1 MVQQLRLLLEKYS
14 IIGCSTVMEVQA
26 RQISITSQQS
36 INAFSNQSMLTAT
49 ETGHIESFKPKRFA
63 QRYGVDPLLT
73 LFVLITALY
82 GLIILYSA
90 SGQNLSMVLRQGAH
104 IVIGIAIMALLS
116 QVRRDVII
124 QVTPFVFLFAAS
136 LLVAVLLF
144 GVGVKGA
151 QRWLDLPGLPRF
163 QPSELMKLALPAMVA
178 WWLTRQKLPPSIS
191 QLVIAA
197 VLIVV
202 PVALIAKQ
210 PDLGTSIIIAGSGFF
225 AIFLAGMSW
234 RLLALLG
241 GFGLSALPVLWMLMH
256 DYQRTRVMTLIDPQ
270 SDPLGAGWNTNQAM
284 TALGSGGMFG
294 KGYAAGTQAQ
304 LKFLP
309 ESHTDFIVA
318 VLGEEMGF
326 VGISILLILYALILG
341 RCLVLTMRAQ
351 GNFGRLLSG
360 SITLTFFV
368 YVFVNVG
375 MVCGVLPVVG
385 VPLPLISY
393 GGTSIVSLLI
403 GFGLI
408 MSMQRTKRILSGES

>member
-1 MVQQLRLLLEKYS
+1 
-14 IIGCSTVMEVQA
+14 
-26 RQISITSQQS
+26 
-36 INAFSNQSMLTAT
+36 MLKVT

-104 IVIGIAIMALLS
+104 IVVGIAIMALLS

-124 QVTPFVFLFAAS
+124 QVTPFVFLVTAL

-163 QPSELMKLALPAMVA
+163 QPSELMKFGLPAMVA

-241 GFGLSALPVLWMLMH
+241 GFGLSALPVLWMVMH

-270 SDPLGAGWNTNQAM
+270 SDPLGAGWNSIQAM

-341 RCLVLTMRAQ
+341 RSKS
-351 GNFGRLLSG
+351 RL
-360 SITLTFFV
+360 
-368 YVFVNVG
+368 
-375 MVCGVLPVVG
+375 
-385 VPLPLISY
+385 
-393 GGTSIVSLLI
+393 
-403 GFGLI
+403 
-408 MSMQRTKRILSGES
+408 R

>member
-1 MVQQLRLLLEKYS
+1 
-14 IIGCSTVMEVQA
+14 
-26 RQISITSQQS
+26 
-36 INAFSNQSMLTAT
+36 MLTAT
-49 ETGHIESFKPKRFA
+49 ETGHIESFRPKRFA
-63 QRYGVDPLLT
+63 QRYGVDPVLT
-73 LFVLITALY
+73 LFVFVTALY

-90 SGQNLSMVLRQGAH
+90 SGQSWSMVLRQGAH
-104 IVIGIAIMALLS
+104 VVGGLVAMVLLS

-124 QVTPFVFLFAAS
+124 QITPFLFLFS
-136 LLVAVLLF
+136 LFLLTAVLLF
-144 GVGVKGA
+144 GTGAKGA

-163 QPSELMKLALPAMVA
+163 QPSELMKLALPAMIA
-178 WWLTRQKLPPSIS
+178 WWLTRHKLPPTLS

-197 VLIVV
+197 FMIAL
-202 PVALIAKQ
+202 PVALVAKQ
-210 PDLGTSIIIAGSGFF
+210 PDLGTSIIIAVSGFF
-225 AIFLAGMSW
+225 TIFLAGISW
-234 RLLALLG
+234 RLLAALG
-241 GFGLSALPVLWMLMH
+241 GLCVAALPALWMVMH
-256 DYQRTRVMTLIDPQ
+256 DYQRTRVMTLLDPQ
-270 SDPLGAGWNTNQAM
+270 SDPLGAGWNTIQAM
-284 TALGSGGMFG
+284 TALGSGGLFG

-326 VGISILLILYALILG
+326 LGISILLVFYALILG
-341 RCLVLTMRAQ
+341 RCLVLTTRAE

-360 SITLTFFV
+360 SITLTIFV
-368 YVFVNVG
+368 YIFVNVG
-375 MVCGVLPVVG
+375 MVSGVLPVVG

>member
-1 MVQQLRLLLEKYS
+1 
-14 IIGCSTVMEVQA
+14 
-26 RQISITSQQS
+26 
-36 INAFSNQSMLTAT
+36 MLTAT
-49 ETGHIESFKPKRFA
+49 ETGQIESFKPKRFA

-90 SGQNLSMVLRQGAH
+90 SGQSLSIVFRQGAH
-104 IVIGIAIMALLS
+104 VIVGIAIMALLS

-124 QVTPFVFLFAAS
+124 QVTPFVFLFAA
-136 LLVAVLLF
+136 LLLLAVLLF

-197 VLIVV
+197 GLIVI

-225 AIFLAGMSW
+225 AIFLAGISW

-241 GFGLSALPVLWMLMH
+241 GFGLSALPVLWMVMH
-256 DYQRTRVMTLIDPQ
+256 DYQRTRVMTLLDPQ
-270 SDPLGAGWNTNQAM
+270 SDPLGAGWNTIQAM

-341 RCLVLTMRAQ
+341 RCFVLTMRAQ

>member
-1 MVQQLRLLLEKYS
+1 
-14 IIGCSTVMEVQA
+14 
-26 RQISITSQQS
+26 
-36 INAFSNQSMLTAT
+36 MLTAT
-49 ETGHIESFKPKRFA
+49 DIGQIESFRPKRFA

-73 LFVLITALY
+73 LFVLVTALY

-90 SGQNLSMVLRQGAH
+90 SGQSLSMVIRQGAH
-104 IVIGIAIMALLS
+104 VIVGLGVMAILS
-116 QVRRDVII
+116 QVRRDII
-124 QVTPFVFLFAAS
+124 VYVTPFIFAFAI
-136 LLVAVLLF
+136 LLLIAVLVI
-144 GVGVKGA
+144 GVGAKGA

-163 QPSELMKLALPAMVA
+163 QPSELMKLALPAMVT
-178 WWLTRQKLPPSIS
+178 WWLTRRKFPPTIS
-191 QLVIAA
+191 QLAIAA
-197 VLIVV
+197 LLIVI

-225 AIFLAGMSW
+225 VIFLAGISW
-234 RLLALLG
+234 RLLAILG
-241 GFGLSALPVLWMLMH
+241 GLGVASLPVLWMVMR
-256 DYQRTRVMTLIDPQ
+256 DYQRTRVLTLLDPQ
-270 SDPLGAGWNTNQAM
+270 SDPLGAGWNTIQAM

-318 VLGEEMGF
+318 VIGEEMGF
-326 VGISILLILYALILG
+326 VGISVLLILYALILG

-351 GNFGRLLSG
+351 GHFGRLLSG
-360 SITLTFFV
+360 SVTLTFFV
-368 YVFVNVG
+368 YVFVNLG
-375 MVCGVLPVVG
+375 MVSGVLPVVG

-408 MSMQRTKRILSGES
+408 MAMQRTKRVLSGES

>member
-1 MVQQLRLLLEKYS
+1 
-14 IIGCSTVMEVQA
+14 
-26 RQISITSQQS
+26 
-36 INAFSNQSMLTAT
+36 MLTAT
-49 ETGHIESFKPKRFA
+49 DIGQIESFRPKRFA

-73 LFVLITALY
+73 LFVLVTALY

-90 SGQNLSMVLRQGAH
+90 SGQSLSMVIRQGAH
-104 IVIGIAIMALLS
+104 VVVGLGVMAILS
-116 QVRRDVII
+116 QVRRDII
-124 QVTPFVFLFAAS
+124 VHVTPFIFAFAI
-136 LLVAVLLF
+136 LLLIAVLVI
-144 GVGVKGA
+144 GVGAKGA

-163 QPSELMKLALPAMVA
+163 QPSELMKLALPAMVT
-178 WWLTRQKLPPSIS
+178 WWLTRRQLPPTIS
-191 QLVIAA
+191 PLAIAA
-197 VLIVV
+197 LLIVI

-225 AIFLAGMSW
+225 VIFLAGISW
-234 RLLALLG
+234 RLLAILG
-241 GFGLSALPVLWMLMH
+241 GLGVASLPVLWMVMR
-256 DYQRTRVMTLIDPQ
+256 DYQRTRVLTLLDPQ
-270 SDPLGAGWNTNQAM
+270 SDPLGAGWNTIQAM

-318 VLGEEMGF
+318 VIGEEMGF
-326 VGISILLILYALILG
+326 VGVSLLLILYALILG

-351 GNFGRLLSG
+351 GHFGRLLSG
-360 SITLTFFV
+360 SVTLTFFV
-368 YVFVNVG
+368 YVFVNLG
-375 MVCGVLPVVG
+375 MVSGVLPVVG

-408 MSMQRTKRILSGES
+408 MAMQRTKRVLSGES

>member
-1 MVQQLRLLLEKYS
+1 
-14 IIGCSTVMEVQA
+14 
-26 RQISITSQQS
+26 
-36 INAFSNQSMLTAT
+36 MLTAT
-49 ETGHIESFKPKRFA
+49 ETGHIESFRPKRFA
-63 QRYGVDPLLT
+63 QRYGVDPVLT
-73 LFVLITALY
+73 LFVFMTALY

-90 SGQNLSMVLRQGAH
+90 SGQSWSMVFRQGAH
-104 IVIGIAIMALLS
+104 VVGGLVAMVLIS

-124 QVTPFVFLFAAS
+124 QITPFLFLFS
-136 LLVAVLLF
+136 LFLLIAVLLF
-144 GVGVKGA
+144 GSGAKGA

-163 QPSELMKLALPAMVA
+163 QPSELMKLALPAMIA
-178 WWLTRQKLPPSIS
+178 WWLTRHKLPPTLS

-197 VLIVV
+197 FMIAL
-202 PVALIAKQ
+202 PVALVAKQ
-210 PDLGTSIIIAGSGFF
+210 PDLGTSIIIAVSGFF
-225 AIFLAGMSW
+225 TIFLAGISW
-234 RLLALLG
+234 RLLAVLG
-241 GFGLSALPVLWMLMH
+241 GLCVAALPALWMVMH
-256 DYQRTRVMTLIDPQ
+256 DYQRTRVMTLLDPQ
-270 SDPLGAGWNTNQAM
+270 SDPLGAGWNTIQAM
-284 TALGSGGMFG
+284 TALGSGGLFG

-326 VGISILLILYALILG
+326 LGISILLVFYALILG
-341 RCLVLTMRAQ
+341 RCLVLTTRAE

-360 SITLTFFV
+360 SITLTIFV
-368 YVFVNVG
+368 YIFVNVG
-375 MVCGVLPVVG
+375 MVSGVLPVVG